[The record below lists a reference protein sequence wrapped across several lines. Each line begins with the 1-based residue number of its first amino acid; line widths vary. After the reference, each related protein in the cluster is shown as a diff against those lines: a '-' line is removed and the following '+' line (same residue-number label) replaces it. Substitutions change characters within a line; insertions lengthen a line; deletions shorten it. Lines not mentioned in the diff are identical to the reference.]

1 MASVI
6 WNIRRQYPAK
16 HMRLTDD
23 KCDMDDS
30 FSIFYSAYLQ
40 RNKHYYA
47 RSCFARIIRI
57 EKVTKLT
64 IYSFGLYII
73 IFDDFTFYH
82 GANNRCKNL
91 QKNITIVTH
100 SVYNIT
106 EIVEF
111 LRWWW
116 KTTVSTFRNIYGTL
130 NTTYNARLPKTI
142 CLDIDVDYDSSF
154 RILML
159 DLPFTSK
166 TKEFFSKKCVYMWSR
181 YRF

>member
-1 MASVI
+1 MI
-6 WNIRRQYPAK
+6 WMILFP
-16 HMRLTDD
+16 
-23 KCDMDDS
+23 
-30 FSIFYSAYLQ
+30 FSTAYLQ

-64 IYSFGLYII
+64 IYSFVLYII
-73 IFDDFTFYH
+73 IFDYFMFYH
-82 GANNRCKNL
+82 GANNRCKNWQKKYHWHHTFFL
-91 QKNITIVTH
+91 QYHWNTRIFALVVKN
-100 SVYNIT
+100 
-106 EIVEF
+106 
-111 LRWWW
+111 
-116 KTTVSTFRNIYGTL
+116 TVSTFRNIYGTL

-166 TKEFFSKKCVYMWSR
+166 TKEFFFKCVLTVFICGLDVGLTTQIVS
-181 YRF
+181 